1 MRVSTNQFHN
11 QGFSAISQHQQ
22 SVLDI
27 QEKLSTGKRI
37 NKPGDD
43 PAGMNQVHSLNKTMG
58 QIDQF
63 KKNGE
68 AAKAQL
74 NLEETQLNTVVDVV
88 QRARELSIQMM
99 NGTYNEGDR
108 RATAQEIG
116 QLTEHLK
123 NILNSS
129 NPERE
134 LLFAGSNVNEKAA
147 FVEDVNNPGYYAY
160 IGSPNADDGTA
171 NTKYRAEANYGS
183 RFVQISFD
191 ADNRLT
197 PDDQGDPSRVRI
209 TDNGAKM
216 FNVPYT
222 SAVHDPNDPNYDAA
236 EVFNPN
242 QDTIF
247 TGGVAYDGS
256 TISDGTNQLANQP
269 DRNILNLMVELKAY
283 LDNGQPPPGSIG
295 SDLSNALVHVSEN
308 LAEIGGR
315 QNRIEAQ
322 YDAGESFK
330 LALEERRMNIEDMD
344 VVEGISTF
352 TMAQNALQ
360 MAQQV
365 FAKVQEMSLFNYIR

>member
-11 QGFSAISQHQQ
+11 QGFAAISQHQQ

-68 AAKAQL
+68 TAKAQL
-74 NLEETQLNTVVDVV
+74 ALEETQLNTVVDVV

-108 RATAQEIG
+108 TATAQEIG

-123 NILNSS
+123 NIMNSS

-134 LLFAGSNVNEKAA
+134 LLFAGNNVNETAA

-160 IGSPNADDGTA
+160 IGSPNAGA
-171 NTKYRAEANYGS
+171 AQKEEANYGS

-191 ADNRLT
+191 ADNRLS
-197 PDDQGDPSRVRI
+197 PDDKGDPARVRI

-216 FNVPYT
+216 FDVPFKN
-222 SAVHDPNDPNYDAA
+222 SLNDPNDPNYDPNNPY
-236 EVFNPN
+236 NPN
-242 QDTIF
+242 EDTIF
-247 TGGVAYDGS
+247 TGGVNYDGT
-256 TISDGTNQLANQP
+256 TITDGTVQLSPQP

-283 LDNGQPPPGSIG
+283 LEKGDAPPGAIAT
-295 SDLSNALVHVSEN
+295 DLASGLTNISKN

-315 QNRIEAQ
+315 QNRIESQ
-322 YDAGESFK
+322 SDAGDSFK
-330 LALEERRMNIEDMD
+330 LALEERRMNIEEMD
-344 VVEGISTF
+344 VVEGISQL
-352 TMAQNALQ
+352 TMSQNALQ